1 MNCNIRIFSLT
12 LPALALLIA
21 QAAADPVTV
30 IHSWTMG
37 EEEGGIAGNAA
48 DSTLV
53 DTVGDADL
61 EPVGLP
67 VFAALDGHMGVFFP
81 NEGSAHNVGA
91 TEYFFSDEADIN
103 PTDPTKWGFEA
114 IVRIDVLPATSQE
127 LAVMDVGGG
136 STGIILETF
145 GNGAWAIHQS
155 GVSIT
160 AAATPVLV
168 GQKQH
173 LAVVQNNGK
182 WELYVDGLLATSFPS
197 TGSDPNSG
205 IRIGAG
211 NAGPG
216 NNRGFNGIIE
226 TVRVFEYT
234 DTFDIYDTLL
244 AVTNPDADGDGFDDD
259 VETELGYNP
268 NDPASTPE
276 SSSSLETAVEFT
288 FHAAKGKSYTIQSST
303 DLKTWVPVEENI
315 TGSGNAVRR
324 LYSIRGVPARHFRA
338 VRQEL

>member
-1 MNCNIRIFSLT
+1 MNSCFRIFSLT
-12 LPALALLIA
+12 LPALAALLVH
-21 QAAADPVTV
+21 AAAEPVTV
-30 IHSWTMG
+30 IHAWTMG

-67 VFAALDGHMGVFFP
+67 VFATLEGHMGVFFN
-81 NEGSAHNVGA
+81 NEGSAHNAPA
-91 TEYFFSDEADIN
+91 TEYFFSDDADIN
-103 PTDPTKWGFEA
+103 PTDPTRWGFEA
-114 IVRIDVLPATSQE
+114 IVRIDVLPAPNQE

-155 GVSIT
+155 NVAIM
-160 AAATPVLV
+160 AATTPVRA
-168 GQKQH
+168 GKRQH

-197 TGSDPNSG
+197 TGSDPNPG

-216 NNRGFNGIIE
+216 NNRGFKGLIE

-259 VETELGYNP
+259 VETALGFNP
-268 NDPASTPE
+268 KDPTSTPE
-276 SSSSLETAVEFT
+276 SSSSLDTAVEFT
-288 FHAAKGKSYTIQSST
+288 FHAAKGKLYTIESST
-303 DLKTWVPVEENI
+303 DLQTWMPVEQNI
-315 TGSGNAVRR
+315 AGSGNAVRR
-324 LYSIRGVPARHFRA
+324 LYSIRGVPSRHFRA
-338 VRQEL
+338 VRQVL